1 MKRVLPVLLAFLLLL
16 TLPAHAQSG
25 SLTAEAIESGGTA
38 TVTVRLDNPGIIATR
53 IFIAYDAAALQLT
66 AAENGEVFPRGS
78 TTFGKELSNNPYI
91 ILWDQSTRPD
101 NNTTSGTLCT
111 LTFDIIGGTA
121 SGTADVTVTADK
133 SSTLDVDLREVAVT
147 GASCSVRV
155 PVVEEPETPAGKVR
169 SVTADDLSLR
179 YKAVGT
185 ITPLVTADDGVQYT
199 VTYGGFDEKIVSVDK
214 DGNVTALKN
223 GATTVTVTAEDE
235 YGNTAECTCK
245 VTVTYTWLQ
254 ILIRIFLLGFL
265 WY

>member
-25 SLTAEAIESGGTA
+25 SLTAEAVESGGTA

-147 GASCSVRV
+147 GTTCSVRV
-155 PVVEEPETPAGKVR
+155 PVVEEPTPAGKVR

-185 ITPLVTADDGVQYT
+185 STPRL
-199 VTYGGFDEKIVSVDK
+199 S
-214 DGNVTALKN
+214 L
-223 GATTVTVTAEDE
+223 
-235 YGNTAECTCK
+235 
-245 VTVTYTWLQ
+245 
-254 ILIRIFLLGFL
+254 
-265 WY
+265 